1 MGIKI
6 TFILN
11 IYWFTCILLEEP
23 EISSL
28 ERCNLSQDI
37 KTLIFSFFRSPPY
50 NESNTDMDMG
60 DIDLSFIDVRDILN
74 LDENFQP
81 LHQQPIDP
89 NQIIQQA
96 HQAPPGQF

>member
-1 MGIKI
+1 MPGCSCNSVDLVI
-6 TFILN
+6 
-11 IYWFTCILLEEP
+11 FT
-23 EISSL
+23 S
-28 ERCNLSQDI
+28 DM
-37 KTLIFSFFRSPPY
+37 KTLIFSVFRSPPY
-50 NESNTDMDMG
+50 NVHDTTDMDMG

>member
-1 MGIKI
+1 
-6 TFILN
+6 
-11 IYWFTCILLEEP
+11 
-23 EISSL
+23 
-28 ERCNLSQDI
+28 
-37 KTLIFSFFRSPPY
+37 
-50 NESNTDMDMG
+50 MDMG